1 MRTRLTLQASA
12 KDRPIRAFTLIELL
26 VVVAIIALLVSMLL
40 PTLNKAK
47 EQARMLNCVNN
58 DAMIMRGLITYEAE
72 WQVYPYNYAWYR
84 ITPPSKWALGG
95 LSKYC
100 GGPIGGLGGPGNL
113 DNLHE
118 GQFPAC
124 YVCPS
129 ADLDAVYSAQFFA
142 KYHACYWTNV
152 AVRLNRGFGRLYTPW
167 PLGSPGDPVR
177 FDDNHSGGEARY
189 TGKLC
194 PNDPDIDQWGHWRSI
209 FMPKPDSVGNPSGVV
224 FSCDTNDKAYSG
236 YHNTA
241 PGAFETKPGWG
252 WIHGFLGF
260 SRHNGKVALN
270 YLDGHGAAFSEDMLE
285 NYTFWHDP
293 KEATGDF
300 MFEFQGEDGC
310 GGTRIHM
317 LPDRL
322 ESVE

>member
-1 MRTRLTLQASA
+1 MRRDVRFRGFF

-40 PTLNKAK
+40 PTLAKAR

-58 DAMIMRGLITYEAE
+58 SALIVKGLVTYDAE
-72 WQVYPYNYAWYR
+72 WGVYPYNYAYYR
-84 ITPPSKWALGG
+84 IITTKWALGC

-100 GGPIGGLGGPGNL
+100 AGPVGGMGGPGNL

-142 KYHACYWTNV
+142 KYHACYWTNI
-152 AVRLNRGFGRLYTPW
+152 AVRLNRGFQRLYVTW
-167 PLGSPGDPVR
+167 PLGSAGDPVI
-177 FDDNHSGGEARY
+177 FNDNHSGGEGRY
-189 TGKLC
+189 FGALC
-194 PNDPDIDQWGHWRSI
+194 PNYNDDNGRIHWRTI
-209 FMPKPDSVGNPSGVV
+209 FMPKPDSARNPSGVA
-224 FSCDTNDKAYSG
+224 FSCDTNDKAYDG
-236 YHNTA
+236 FHHTV
-241 PGAFETKPGWG
+241 PGAFQTQPGKG
-252 WIHGFLGF
+252 WIQGFLGF
-260 SRHNGKVALN
+260 SRHNGKVALS
-270 YLDGHGAAFSEDMLE
+270 YLDGHADVFTEDMLE
-285 NYTFWHDP
+285 NYTFFRDP
-293 KEATGDF
+293 NEATGDF
-300 MFEFQGEDGC
+300 MFKFLGEDGC
-310 GGTRIHM
+310 GGTRFHV